1 METVVNNIVFKL
13 ILNPVNQ
20 NVQAEWDMFTHM
32 QLHTIYVHIYKLH
45 IKCF

>member
-20 NVQAEWDMFTHM
+20 NVQTQWDMFTLM
-32 QLHTIYVHIYKLH
+32 QLHIICVYL
-45 IKCF
+45 